1 MNLDHWGN
9 DVFTIKGRRMRI
21 SWFGNLLLPRIDSW
35 IYGYRHVTSAI
46 YKNKPIP
53 QNVISLEEYLENE
66 VEDLY

>member
-21 SWFGNLLLPRIDSW
+21 SWFGNLLLPWIDSW
-35 IYGYRHVTSAI
+35 TYGYRHVTSAI

-53 QNVISLEEYLENE
+53 QNVIYLEEYLEI
-66 VEDLY
+66 V

>member
-21 SWFGNLLLPRIDSW
+21 SWIGNIILPNIDSW
-35 IYGYRHVTSAI
+35 TCGYLHVTSAI

-53 QNVISLEEYLENE
+53 KNVIYLEEYLENE

>member
-9 DVFTIKGRRMRI
+9 DVFTIQGRRMRI
-21 SWFGNLLLPRIDSW
+21 SWFGNLLLPWIDSW
-35 IYGYRHVTSAI
+35 TYGYRHVTSAI

-53 QNVISLEEYLENE
+53 QNIIYLEEYLENK

>member
-21 SWFGNLLLPRIDSW
+21 SWFGNLLLPNVDSW
-35 IYGYRHVTSAI
+35 TYGYRHVTSAI

-53 QNVISLEEYLENE
+53 QNVIYLEEHLENE

>member
-21 SWFGNLLLPRIDSW
+21 SWFGNLLLPWIDSW
-35 IYGYRHVTSAI
+35 TYGYRHVTSAI

-53 QNVISLEEYLENE
+53 QNVIYLEEYLENK

>member
-9 DVFTIKGRRMRI
+9 EVFTIKGRRMRI

-35 IYGYRHVTSAI
+35 ICGYRHVTSAI

-53 QNVISLEEYLENE
+53 QNVIYLEEYLENK

>member
-21 SWFGNLLLPRIDSW
+21 SWFGNLLLPWIDSW
-35 IYGYRHVTSAI
+35 TYGYRHVTSAI

-53 QNVISLEEYLENE
+53 QNVIYLEDYWENE
-66 VEDLY
+66 V